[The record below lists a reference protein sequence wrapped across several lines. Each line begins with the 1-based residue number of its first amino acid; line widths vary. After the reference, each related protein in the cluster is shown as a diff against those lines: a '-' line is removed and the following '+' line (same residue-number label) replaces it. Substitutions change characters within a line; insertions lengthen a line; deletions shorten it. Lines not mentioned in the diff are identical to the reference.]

1 MPVKVALPQVGTN
14 LQDQPLIE
22 NIYTINPANEPA
34 WINTTNEVQEG
45 SVGYLSLAD
54 VLGAQNAHTAG
65 QQLLATV
72 QQRAAAIVQ
81 KGGHTSVA
89 GLSKQLQA
97 QAESMLDPENPAPV
111 VEMSFAVD
119 SAYEGGIIGIIL
131 WNLLP
136 QS

>member
-1 MPVKVALPQVGTN
+1 MGTN

-22 NIYTINPANEPA
+22 NIYTINPANPPA
-34 WINTTNEVQEG
+34 WTNTTNEVANG
-45 SVGYLSLAD
+45 AVGFLSLTD
-54 VLGAQNAHTAG
+54 VLGPQNAHTAG

-72 QQRAAAIVQ
+72 LQRAQAIVQ

-89 GLSKQLQA
+89 GLSKQLMA
-97 QAESMLDPENPAPV
+97 QAESMIDPTNPAPV
-111 VEMSFAVD
+111 TEMSFGVVGD
-119 SAYEGGIIGIIL
+119 VGIIGLIL